1 MTQFAD
7 IFQKNLVRDVINLIE
22 EGFELY
28 KSELKNQGHVNTGKL
43 LNSGEVRTTIKGTTV
58 VGELLLND
66 YFEYLERRLS
76 PDRVPYSR
84 GSGKKTSKVVTALKK
99 YFRQKGLNDT
109 NAQRAAF
116 ATLNKWK
123 QEGRPTKASRRF
135 AVNNRRLRPL
145 GIVLDELEGK
155 IERLLEQQT
164 TKNLEI
170 IIDRIGEGFSRQI
183 V

>member
-22 EGFELY
+22 EGLGLY

-76 PDRVPYSR
+76 PDRVPYKR
-84 GSGKKTSKVVTALKK
+84 GSG
-99 YFRQKGLNDT
+99 
-109 NAQRAAF
+109 
-116 ATLNKWK
+116 
-123 QEGRPTKASRRF
+123 RRF
-135 AVNNRRLRPL
+135 SKAVAALRRYFQR
-145 GIVLDELEGK
+145 
-155 IERLLEQQT
+155 T
-164 TKNLEI
+164 
-170 IIDRIGEGFSRQI
+170 RIRSKECAESVI
-183 V
+183 CNIK

>member
-1 MTQFAD
+1 MSQFVA
-7 IFQKNLVRDVINLIE
+7 IFQKNLVQDVIALIE
-22 EGFELY
+22 EGLDLY
-28 KSELKNQGHVNTGKL
+28 KAELKNQGHVNTGKL

-58 VGELLLND
+58 IGELLLSD

-76 PDRVPYSR
+76 PDRVPYKR
-84 GSGKKTSKVVTALKK
+84 GSGRRSSKVVTALKR
-99 YFRQKGLNDT
+99 YFQQKGLGQK
-109 NAQRAAF
+109 NAQQAAF

-123 QEGRPTKASRRF
+123 KEGRPTKASRRF

-183 V
+183 I